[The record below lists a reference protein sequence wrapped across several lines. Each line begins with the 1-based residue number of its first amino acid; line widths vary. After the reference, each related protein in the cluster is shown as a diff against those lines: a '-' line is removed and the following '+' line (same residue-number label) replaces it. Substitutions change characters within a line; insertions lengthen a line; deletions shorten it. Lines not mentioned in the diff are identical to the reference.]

1 MVERDGLGKR
11 IWRCGLMV
19 SFVLGPDIDALD
31 FGTKAIKG
39 LGACNLLAAYAE
51 ADAALPPPTDP
62 SAIGRN
68 LLHNSRFGVAQRGNG
83 PFTINN
89 FATLDRWH
97 QVFVGDTMSV
107 SRVTL
112 TDADRAAIGDE
123 AAQWGMQ
130 ITFTGNAG
138 AASYSTIQQ
147 RIERVRRLAGQ
158 SVTTSFWAKA
168 ALGAPKL
175 GIQGLQYFGTGG
187 SPSAD
192 VALTGTA
199 VTLSTAWTRYSATAA
214 LPSVAG
220 KILGT
225 DGNDSTRLTI
235 FLSSGATNSATAG
248 SIAVQS
254 GTVTLWDAEMVLRT
268 VALPGERLDPA
279 IEQSDCQRF
288 AIVTTVW
295 VGSASAPT
303 TLMLPSAMVM
313 APVGPPS
320 GTGVTGGGAGFHVLS
335 ATRSAVVCYQTTP
348 GLQTLT
354 ISADL

>member
-1 MVERDGLGKR
+1 ML
-11 IWRCGLMV
+11 IY
-19 SFVLGPDIDALD
+19 AL
-31 FGTKAIKG
+31 
-39 LGACNLLAAYAE
+39 
-51 ADAALPPPTDP
+51 
-62 SAIGRN
+62 
-68 LLHNSRFGVAQRGNG
+68 
-83 PFTINN
+83 
-89 FATLDRWH
+89 
-97 QVFVGDTMSV
+97 DTMSV
-107 SRVTL
+107 SRVAL

-158 SVTTSFWAKA
+158 SVTTQLWAKA
-168 ALGAPKL
+168 AAGTPKI

-214 LPSVAG
+214 LPGLAG
-220 KILGT
+220 KTLGT
-225 DGNDSTRLTI
+225 DGNDSTRLTL
-235 FLSSGATNSATAG
+235 FLSSGANNSALAG
-248 SIAVQS
+248 GVPVQS
-254 GTVTLWDAEMVLRT
+254 GTVTLWDCEMFAGT
-268 VALPGERLDPA
+268 TALPGERLDPA

-288 AIVTTVW
+288 ALVTTVW
-295 VGSASAPT
+295 VGPASAPT
-303 TLMLPSAMVM
+303 TLVLPNGM
-313 APVGPPS
+313 AVPPNGTIS
-320 GTGVTGGGAGFHVLS
+320 GTGVTGGGAGFTVLA
-335 ATRSAVVCYQTTP
+335 ATAGAVVCYQTTP